1 MFRFSLSALCAI
13 QTSLLLQLFLLTFLL
28 KKSEQCDAENFQWTC
43 HLFIFIFVFSI
54 FFSQAR
60 CNSYLHYLFKF
71 SYFSSDIMSHT
82 DHWSFI
88 FPTCL
93 GWWILIQ
100 WISHYKLEVCNQDYK
115 LDCKLVILQWE
126 KQNSFSFKHHLI
138 IFPAKEIFKHQ
149 KVKYQIYK
157 RFCFQFKCKFK
168 LILIFEITKAWLKS
182 SCWLLQVFL
191 CYQMLT
197 WSGGAK
203 RVRGHRSAT
212 PGARHL
218 TSLIYIHADLYS
230 CDSSFCFLTLSRL
243 TKRGRIYIYI
253 YIFPAI

>member
-1 MFRFSLSALCAI
+1 MLRFSLSALCAI

-60 CNSYLHYLFKF
+60 CNSNLHYLFKF

-149 KVKYQIYK
+149 KVKFLFSIQMQIQINPNIWDYQSLVKIQLLTPAGFPLLPDADMK
-157 RFCFQFKCKFK
+157 R
-168 LILIFEITKAWLKS
+168 W
-182 SCWLLQVFL
+182 
-191 CYQMLT
+191 
-197 WSGGAK
+197 G
-203 RVRGHRSAT
+203 
-212 PGARHL
+212 
-218 TSLIYIHADLYS
+218 
-230 CDSSFCFLTLSRL
+230 
-243 TKRGRIYIYI
+243 
-253 YIFPAI
+253 